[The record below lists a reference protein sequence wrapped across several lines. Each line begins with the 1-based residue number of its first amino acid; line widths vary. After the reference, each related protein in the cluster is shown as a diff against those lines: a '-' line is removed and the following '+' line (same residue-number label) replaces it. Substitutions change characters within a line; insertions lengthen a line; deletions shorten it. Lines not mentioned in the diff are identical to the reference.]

1 MIIKAQEGKVFR
13 RIADGTVYGNELDL
27 GYTHFIGGELLAE
40 PHLDTAEDF
49 EQIDTPT
56 EEVSE

>member
-1 MIIKAQEGKVFR
+1 MIIKAHEGKVFR

-27 GYTHFIGGELLAE
+27 GYTHFIGGKLLDE

-49 EQIDTPT
+49 EQIDAPT